1 MFIFCCNLCKQT
13 SEKAQGKLNYNSRY
27 YEEIQGLTFTL
38 SLISSIISSRIHKKN
53 GTITFFLCFNFQCY
67 KQFSISTW
75 RSNTNE
81 FFLVVQL
88 LLILIFRFIS
98 PRWCRKFPVLQWF
111 LYFSS
116 CIFSTA
122 MATDVHTSAQ
132 SRKFW
137 ILESFAKLFLLC
149 YQILMFIRFRELFR
163 ANYTTLSFL
172 MTANT

>member
-1 MFIFCCNLCKQT
+1 M
-13 SEKAQGKLNYNSRY
+13 
-27 YEEIQGLTFTL
+27 
-38 SLISSIISSRIHKKN
+38 
-53 GTITFFLCFNFQCY
+53 
-67 KQFSISTW
+67 
-75 RSNTNE
+75 
-81 FFLVVQL
+81 VQL

-122 MATDVHTSAQ
+122 MATDVHTSAAQ

-163 ANYTTLSFL
+163 ANHKLAILSHFWWLQTRNFLRWKIHFQGSFPLHCHIVWSVQPYQFMWHIISTLEQLFYATNEHSEFRRSRRRKVTELNFL
-172 MTANT
+172 QQAALILSLNISE